1 MKFCPGDSSNIDCVL
16 QGCMRNIEVMGVYVD
31 TTEADSLLGQNILEC
46 GAWADLHTGESRE
59 YLNYQQLVWLG
70 HWGIGSVV

>member
-1 MKFCPGDSSNIDCVL
+1 MKFCPDDSSNIDCVL

-46 GAWADLHTGESRE
+46 GA
-59 YLNYQQLVWLG
+59 
-70 HWGIGSVV
+70 